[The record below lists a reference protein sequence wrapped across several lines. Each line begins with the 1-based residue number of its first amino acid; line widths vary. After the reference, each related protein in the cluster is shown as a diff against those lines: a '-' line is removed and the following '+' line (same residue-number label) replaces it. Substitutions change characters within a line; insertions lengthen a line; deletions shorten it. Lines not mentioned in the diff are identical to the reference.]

1 MKLARAAHRG
11 RGRRGEAAACRL
23 LEAKGF
29 DILARNWRVKAGEL
43 DIVAR
48 DGASVVFVEV
58 KTLHRKG
65 FFRPLDNLSAH
76 QKKRN
81 FHAAQLYL
89 RMIGG
94 TGLPVR
100 FDLVEVVASR
110 WRLREIRLHH
120 DYLPRL
126 NWKEMPG

>member
-1 MKLARAAHRG
+1 MKPARAAHLAL
-11 RGRRGEAAACRL
+11 GRRGEAAACRL

-100 FDLVEVVASR
+100 FDLVEVGAAR
-110 WRLREIRLHH
+110 GRRREIRHHH

>member
-1 MKLARAAHRG
+1 MKLARAAHLAL
-11 RGRRGEAAACRL
+11 GRRGEAAACWL
-23 LEAKGF
+23 LEVKGF

-65 FFRPLDNLSAH
+65 FFRPLDNLSVH

-110 WRLREIRLHH
+110 WRLREIRHHH

-126 NWKEMPG
+126 NWKEMPE

>member
-1 MKLARAAHRG
+1 MKPARAAHLAL
-11 RGRRGEAAACRL
+11 GRRGEAAACRL
-23 LEAKGF
+23 LEAKGV

-48 DGASVVFVEV
+48 DGAGVVFVEV

-81 FHAAQLYL
+81 FQAAQLYL

-110 WRLREIRLHH
+110 WRLREIRHHH

>member
-1 MKLARAAHRG
+1 MKPARAAHLAL
-11 RGRRGEAAACRL
+11 GRRGEAAACRL

-48 DGASVVFVEV
+48 DGAGVVFVEV

-81 FHAAQLYL
+81 FL
-89 RMIGG
+89 RRSCIC
-94 TGLPVR
+94 
-100 FDLVEVVASR
+100 A
-110 WRLREIRLHH
+110 
-120 DYLPRL
+120 
-126 NWKEMPG
+126 

>member
-1 MKLARAAHRG
+1 SEWTLISQSQKSHSD
-11 RGRRGEAAACRL
+11 RL
-23 LEAKGF
+23 
-29 DILARNWRVKAGEL
+29 LARNWRVKAGEL

-110 WRLREIRLHH
+110 WRLREIRHHH

>member
-1 MKLARAAHRG
+1 MKPARAAHLAL
-11 RGRRGEAAACRL
+11 GRRGEAAACRL

-81 FHAAQLYL
+81 FQAAQLYL